1 MTIRKMQCLLTY
13 LGYDTG
19 GVDGIRGAKTEKALR
34 DFQADYGQS
43 PTDAALLQAVVQKPQ
58 DFWDSIPDFTRQ
70 EFACQCGCGFPA
82 EPKEGMVR
90 IAQAARTHFGRP
102 ARVVSGLRCQRHNA
116 AVGGVANSQ
125 HMAGEA
131 CDLAISG
138 ISADALLSF
147 LQAQPGVRYA
157 YKINDTNVHFD
168 IPKGGI

>member
-1 MTIRKMQCLLTY
+1 MTTKQMQCLLTY

-19 GVDGIRGAKTEKALR
+19 GVDGIRGAKTDQALR
-34 DFQADYGQS
+34 DFQRDFHSSA
-43 PTDAALLQAVVQKPQ
+43 TDQALLQAVAEVPR
-58 DFWDSIPDFTRQ
+58 DFWGSIPNFTRQ
-70 EFACQCGCGFPA
+70 EFACKCGCGFPT

-102 ARVVSGLRCQRHNA
+102 ATVISGLRCKAHNA
-116 AVGGVANSQ
+116 FVGGVANSQ

-131 CDLAISG
+131 CDLAIAG
-138 ISADALLSF
+138 VSADALLAF

-168 IPKGGI
+168 IPKGGT

>member
-1 MTIRKMQCLLTY
+1 MTVRQMQSLLTY

-19 GVDGIRGAKTEKALR
+19 GVDGIRGAKTDQALR
-34 DFQADYGQS
+34 DFQRDFGRSA
-43 PTDAALLQAVVQKPQ
+43 TDQALLAAVTQGPK
-58 DFWDSIPDFTRQ
+58 DFWESIPNFTRQ
-70 EFACQCGCGFPA
+70 EFACKCGCGFPA

-102 ARVVSGLRCQRHNA
+102 ATVISGLRCKNHNA

-131 CDLAISG
+131 CDLAIAGVSG
-138 ISADALLSF
+138 EELLSF
-147 LQAQPGVRYA
+147 LQGYPGVRYA

-168 IPKGGI
+168 IPKGGT

>member
-1 MTIRKMQCLLTY
+1 MTVRKMQCLLTY

-34 DFQADYGQS
+34 DFQEDYGHA
-43 PTDAALLQAVVQKPQ
+43 PTDAALLRAVAQGPQ
-58 DFWDSIPDFTRQ
+58 DFWDAIPDFTRR
-70 EFACQCGCGFPA
+70 EFACKCGCGFPA
-82 EPKEGMVR
+82 EPKEAMVR

-102 ARVVSGLRCQRHNA
+102 ATVISGLRCQRHNA
-116 AVGGVANSQ
+116 AVGGVPNSQ

-131 CDLAISG
+131 CDLAING
-138 ISADALLSF
+138 VSADALLGF

-168 IPKGGI
+168 IPKGGN